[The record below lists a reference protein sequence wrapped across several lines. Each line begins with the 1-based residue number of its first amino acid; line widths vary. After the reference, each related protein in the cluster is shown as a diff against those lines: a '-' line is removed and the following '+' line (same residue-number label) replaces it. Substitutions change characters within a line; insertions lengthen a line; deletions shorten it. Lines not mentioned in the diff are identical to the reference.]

1 MNLTPREQAEVEA
14 ALGLAAEPVEPSAA
28 LKESIMAK
36 IAVTPQL
43 PALSVDE
50 ATVDTE
56 GEAAPEWSPPAA
68 VPVPVGVT
76 PGGPVAGAPAGST
89 EQRARARWFTRP
101 VGVLVAAAAAVLLF
115 MGGTVVGGQLTN
127 SPSVDVAAQSLAVL
141 TAADDLERAS
151 AQVDGGGEA
160 TLIWSLEQR
169 KSAIL
174 VNDLPP
180 LAAGK
185 TYQLWYI
192 GGDGPIPA
200 GTFESNVS
208 ATSWRVLDGLMSA
221 GDTVGV
227 TVEPAGG
234 SDQPTTDPI
243 VKLASA

>member
-14 ALGLAAEPVEPSAA
+14 AIGLAVEPVRPSAE
-28 LKESIMAK
+28 LKENIMAK

-43 PALSVDE
+43 PALSDDDASAD
-50 ATVDTE
+50 ATARLASE
-56 GEAAPEWSPPAA
+56 PHQAPTTPAPDA
-68 VPVPVGVT
+68 PTSGAQA
-76 PGGPVAGAPAGST
+76 GPA

-101 VGVLVAAAAAVLLF
+101 AGMLVAAAAAVLLF
-115 MGGTVVGGQLTN
+115 MGGTVVGGQFTN
-127 SPSVDVAAQSLAVL
+127 SPSVDVEAQSLAVL

-151 AQVDGGGEA
+151 APVEGGGEA

-180 LAAGK
+180 LSAGK

-192 GGDGPIPA
+192 GVDGPIPA
-200 GTFESNVS
+200 GTFDSNTS
-208 ATSWRVLDGLMSA
+208 ATSWRVLDGAMSA

-227 TVEPAGG
+227 TVEPTGG